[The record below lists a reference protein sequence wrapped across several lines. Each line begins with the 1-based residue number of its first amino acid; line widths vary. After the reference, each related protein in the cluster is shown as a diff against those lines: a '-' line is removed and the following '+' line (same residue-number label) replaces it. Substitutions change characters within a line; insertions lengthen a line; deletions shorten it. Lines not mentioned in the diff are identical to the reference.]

1 LWGSARHGSVAVGF
15 RRFGADMAGIATRLG
30 MCLVGWLMLGM
41 VLPLTGAAAGNGG
54 SSEAATASTGGV
66 PLDITAERIDYLQEQ
81 EIYEADGSVVVT
93 QGALRLTADHMTIQS
108 LPGVLIATG
117 HVRLTDPKADLATE
131 RLELNVNTEAGV
143 VTHGRVYLKA
153 TNTLVEGR
161 LLQRFSE
168 DHYRVKEGRFTNC
181 DAQEGETPAWRFTF
195 KDLDLN
201 AGDNVA
207 FKGGWLCVNDVPVI
221 PIPTLTYPLSKR
233 HSGFLIPNIGY
244 DNRFGMRLQES
255 FFWAINPS
263 QDLTISPIYYS
274 GLGYGSDFQYRYVL
288 DRQSKG
294 QWFVSALQQTELPNV
309 SGVSQTGQDARQAR
323 GLITGTHTQQFTPD
337 LLLRVRA
344 NLVTDPS
351 YLQQLSNSG
360 VQRALPSSESS
371 LLASQRLA
379 YGNMYMLGQYLQPL
393 QLGGSDTFQRLPE
406 IGYTLPNLP
415 LFHSPIL
422 LGTDTNFVNFYRDQG
437 FAQNRIDILPGLST
451 DVLDFGHIVGLTPQ
465 VKVREVYYTRGAQ
478 STESQ
483 HRETFWAGLEATSK
497 LSRRFGTSEGN
508 SLLHTV
514 EPSVM
519 YEYVPPTNQSQL
531 TQIDQVD
538 DLPKKNLMTYAI
550 RSRLLEQTGRS
561 SFNWLDFTMAQS
573 YHVGAVQTRA
583 RDFTS
588 GISPLLGSMTQPL
601 QPATVA
607 IEGKKF
613 SDLWMRVVIGNA
625 TPQFTPAQL
634 AAASSGQG
642 FGTGPGQVP
651 ATNQYLTVD
660 AFFDPYQ
667 SSMSQFNTNFRV
679 QQSNYWYLEVGHRFT
694 HDGNRVRRGDI
705 WNPIS
710 FNEVYAP
717 TPEIQFVTAGGAFR
731 MPWGWTVG
739 AKGYYDVKNGRS
751 PEYDVV
757 GLYQNPCKCWSL
769 GLYYLQFPDRAQ
781 YNFML
786 SLTGIGWTENFGTAV
801 VRNILSPLL
810 IGEKGLPWAVPGGP
824 YGRPQSDIP
833 QPGMDGSGR

>member
-1 LWGSARHGSVAVGF
+1 MAVGF
-15 RRFGADMAGIATRLG
+15 RRFGADMAGIATRLW

-41 VLPLTGAAAGNGG
+41 LLPLAGGAAGNGG
-54 SSEAATASTGGV
+54 GPAATTTSPSAL
-66 PLDITAERIDYLQEQ
+66 PLDITAERIEYLQEQ
-81 EIYEADGSVVVT
+81 EIYEADGSVVVN
-93 QGALRLTADHMTIQS
+93 QGALRLIADHMTIQA

-117 HVRLTDPKADLATE
+117 HVRLTDPKSDLVTE

-143 VTHGRVYLKA
+143 LTHGRVHLKS
-153 TNTLVEGR
+153 TNTSVEGR

-195 KDLDLN
+195 KDLDLH

-207 FKGGWLCVNDVPVI
+207 FTGAWLCVNDVPVI

-233 HSGFLIPNIGY
+233 RSGFLIPIVGY
-244 DNRFGMRLQES
+244 DSRFGMHLQES
-255 FFWAINPS
+255 FYWAINPS
-263 QDLTISPIYYS
+263 QDVTISPSYYS
-274 GLGYGSDFQYRYVL
+274 GLGYGSDVRYRYVL
-288 DRQSKG
+288 DRKSRG
-294 QWFVSALQQTELPNV
+294 QWFVSALQQTELPDV
-309 SGVSQTGQDARQAR
+309 AGVSQTGQDAKQAR
-323 GLITGTHTQQFTPD
+323 ALITGTHTQQFTPD

-344 NLVTDPS
+344 NLVTDPN
-351 YLQQLSNSG
+351 YLQQLSSSG
-360 VQRALPSSESS
+360 VQRALPSSESNF
-371 LLASQRLA
+371 LVTQRLA
-379 YGNMYMLGQYLQPL
+379 YGNTYLLGQYLQPL
-393 QLGGSDTFQRLPE
+393 QLGGVDTFQRLPE
-406 IGYTLPNLP
+406 IGYSLPNLS
-415 LFHSPIL
+415 LFNSPIL
-422 LGTDTNFVNFYRDQG
+422 LGTDANFVNFYREQG
-437 FAQNRIDILPGLST
+437 FAQNRIDLLPGLST

-465 VKVREVYYTRGAQ
+465 VKVREVYYSRGVEN
-478 STESQ
+478 SESQ
-483 HRETFWAGLEATSK
+483 HRETFWAGLDATSK

-508 SLLHTV
+508 TLLHTI

-538 DLPKKNLMTYAI
+538 DLPKKNLLTYAI
-550 RSRLLEQTGRS
+550 RSRLLEQAGSS

-573 YHVGAVQTRA
+573 YHVGAVQMKA
-583 RDFTS
+583 RDFTP
-588 GISPLLGSMTQPL
+588 GVTPPFGTVTQAL

-607 IEGKKF
+607 IEGKKL
-613 SDLWMRVVIGNA
+613 SDLWMRVVIGNT
-625 TPQFTPAQL
+625 TPQFTPAQS
-634 AAASSGQG
+634 ADASFGQG
-642 FGTGPGQVP
+642 PWAVPGQQP
-651 ATNQYLTVD
+651 AINQYLTVD
-660 AFFDPYQ
+660 AFFDPYR
-667 SSMSQFNTNFRV
+667 SSVSQFNTNLRV
-679 QQSNYWYLEVGHRFT
+679 QQSNYWYLEVGQRFT
-694 HDGNRVRRGDI
+694 HDGNRVRRGDV

-731 MPWGWTVG
+731 TPWGWTVG

-801 VRNILSPLL
+801 VRSILSPLL
-810 IGEKGLPWAVPGGP
+810 IGEKGLPWAAPGGP